1 MSSRKTSIE
10 APAAA
15 VTPLADKDMLGCR
28 GGGDHEDNWLWQLF
42 PWGPPTSP
50 IDPITGTGPT
60 FPQAPQ

>member
-1 MSSRKTSIE
+1 MNSRKTSIA

-15 VTPLADKDMLGCR
+15 LAPLSARELLGCR
-28 GGGDHEDNWLWQLF
+28 GGGDYDWLWQLF

-60 FPQAPQ
+60 FPAPPPM